1 VGAGWNQPEYDAFG
15 IPFDHRVDRLEEA
28 LQIINPL
35 LKEGRVDFVGKYYQ
49 ARNCVIR
56 PRGPRPEGPPL
67 LMGSFGPRML
77 HLTAKYADMWNTA
90 YLHQPHSL
98 DDPLAKLHQACR
110 DVGRDPNSLQVTALI
125 SLAYPDL
132 GEMPKFEDEPLIG
145 TKEEIAAAIQGY
157 EARGVSHL
165 MFHCTPYN
173 REALDRL
180 AESLA
185 LCRQSR
191 SEMNEP
197 AHG

>member
-1 VGAGWNQPEYDAFG
+1 
-15 IPFDHRVDRLEEA
+15 VDRLEEA

-56 PRGPRPEGPPL
+56 RHGPRPEGPPL

-90 YLHQPHSL
+90 YLHQPYSL
-98 DDPLAKLHQACR
+98 DEPLAKLHQACR
-110 DVGRDPNSLQVTALI
+110 DAGRDPSSLEITVLI

-165 MFHCTPYN
+165 IFHFTLYN
-173 REALDRL
+173 LEALDRL
-180 AESLA
+180 AESVA
-185 LCRQSR
+185 LYRQ
-191 SEMNEP
+191 
-197 AHG
+197 AG